1 MGGDK
6 EKYCRTV
13 ESSQLIS
20 AEKGLNGLTVILEQL
35 REHFLWEQLSQAGKM
50 NWWKY
55 MAKFDN

>member
-1 MGGDK
+1 M
-6 EKYCRTV
+6 